1 MSTSKVT
8 SKSTASA
15 VATPVD
21 MDASSDISTPP
32 AEYGGWKKSVY
43 KDYALQMIVE
53 FIGTFLFLLFAFG
66 GTQAAKVNWDYA
78 APNPAHNPT
87 KAVASPDLLLYIA
100 VAFGLSLTVNVF
112 VFYRVSG
119 GLFNPAITTGLV
131 VIGAMSPLK
140 GALLGASQ
148 LLGGIAASAV
158 VAGLL
163 PGGLAVGTALAPG
176 VSTVQGLFLEMFL
189 TAELMITI
197 FLLAVEK
204 HRATYIAP
212 LGIGAS
218 FFITQL
224 FGVYFTGGSLNPAR
238 SFGPAVVT
246 GDFPSY
252 HWIYWL
258 GPVMGACL
266 AAGVYK
272 ILLLAD
278 YKTIN
283 PGQDEDGLTSVEAVL
298 TAMRKG
304 NGITRADAE
313 LGRRGE
319 ISIV

>member
-1 MSTSKVT
+1 MI
-8 SKSTASA
+8 
-15 VATPVD
+15 
-21 MDASSDISTPP
+21 SSRECKLTNVP
-32 AEYGGWKKSVY
+32 
-43 KDYALQMIVE
+43 LLLL
-53 FIGTFLFLLFAFG
+53 GTFLFLLFAFG

-163 PGGLAVGTALAPG
+163 PGGLAVGTALARKYFQDPGSRIYAKWGRVLTVFGVCVAG

-197 FLLAVEK
+197 FLV
-204 HRATYIAP
+204 RNP
-212 LGIGAS
+212 LYSI
-218 FFITQL
+218 
-224 FGVYFTGGSLNPAR
+224 PAR
-238 SFGPAVVT
+238 KS
-246 GDFPSY
+246 
-252 HWIYWL
+252 H
-258 GPVMGACL
+258 
-266 AAGVYK
+266 
-272 ILLLAD
+272 
-278 YKTIN
+278 KT
-283 PGQDEDGLTSVEAVL
+283 
-298 TAMRKG
+298 
-304 NGITRADAE
+304 
-313 LGRRGE
+313 
-319 ISIV
+319 